1 MVKDEAGV
9 ARHISGIAFDIN
21 GEKQLEETLRIR
33 ENHLRSI
40 LDTVPDAMIVI
51 DGHGIMQFFS
61 TAAERQFGYSEHEA
75 IGQNVS
81 MLMPDPDRTRHDAYL
96 ARYRS
101 TGERHIIGIGRIVTG
116 KRRDGTTFPMHLS
129 IGEMQSGGEPYFTGF
144 VRDLTEHQQTQ
155 ARLQE
160 LQSELVHVSRL
171 SAMGE
176 MASALA
182 HELNQPLAAISNY
195 MKGSRRLLAGSA
207 DPNTSKIESAMD
219 RAAEQALRAGQIIR
233 RLRDFVSRGES
244 EKRVESLSKLIEEA
258 GALGLT
264 GAREQNVKL
273 RFNLDPGFDLVLADR
288 VQIQQVLVNL
298 FRNSLEA
305 MAQSQRRELIVRN
318 TGVADDMVEIE
329 VSDTGSGFHEDVK
342 PNLFQT
348 FFTTKETGMG
358 VGLSISRSII
368 EAHGG
373 RMWAE
378 SNAAGGATFRFTL
391 PAAVRREL
399 TMPNK
404 GKVYVIDDDEAMRDS
419 LNFLLE
425 SADFDVTLFET
436 ARNFL
441 DVLPGLEFGCVV
453 SDVRMPGIDGIE
465 LLKRMKAGHSAF
477 PILIMTGHGDVPL
490 AVEAM
495 KLGAVDFL
503 EKPFEDD
510 RLIGMIDAA
519 IRQAEPAARGEVVT
533 QEIAARV
540 ATLSPRERQVMDGL
554 IAGLSNKLIARDY
567 DISPRTIEVYRAN
580 VMTKMQANSLSELV
594 RLAMR
599 AGLLND

>member
-1 MVKDEAGV
+1 MTTTPHPASEDPARDERFLQGIAGAGIGIWDLDLSTQKLLWSGITRTLFGVSNELPLTYELFLSLLETEERKRTEHAVRLSVEAGCSFDMQYRVREPSRSYRWVRVRGSVVKDEQGV
-9 ARHISGIAFDIN
+9 PLHLNGIVIDIDDQ
-21 GEKQLEETLRIR
+21 KQVEEALRTR
-33 ENHLRSI
+33 ESHLQSI
-40 LDTVPDAMIVI
+40 LETIPDAMIVI
-51 DGHGIMQFFS
+51 DSRGIMQFFS
-61 TAAERQFGYSEHEA
+61 SAAERQFGHAEREI

-81 MLMPDPDRTRHDAYL
+81 ILMPDPDRSRHDGYL
-96 ARYRS
+96 ERYRS

-116 KRRDGTTFPMHLS
+116 QRKDGTTFPMHLS

-171 SAMGE
+171 TAMGE

-195 MKGSRRLLAGSA
+195 MKGSRRLLAESV
-207 DPNTSKIESAMD
+207 DPNASKIESAMD

-258 GALGLT
+258 GALGLA
-264 GAREQNVKL
+264 GAREQNIQL
-273 RFNLDPGFDLVLADR
+273 RFGLNPGFDFVLVDR

-298 FRNSLEA
+298 FRNALEA
-305 MAQSQRRELIVRN
+305 MAQSPRRELVVAN
-318 TGVADDMVEIE
+318 AGVADDMIEVE

-378 SNAAGGATFRFTL
+378 TNASGGATFRFTL
-391 PAAVRREL
+391 PAAQ
-399 TMPNK
+399 
-404 GKVYVIDDDEAMRDS
+404 S
-419 LNFLLE
+419 E
-425 SADFDVTLFET
+425 S
-436 ARNFL
+436 
-441 DVLPGLEFGCVV
+441 
-453 SDVRMPGIDGIE
+453 
-465 LLKRMKAGHSAF
+465 
-477 PILIMTGHGDVPL
+477 
-490 AVEAM
+490 
-495 KLGAVDFL
+495 
-503 EKPFEDD
+503 
-510 RLIGMIDAA
+510 
-519 IRQAEPAARGEVVT
+519 
-533 QEIAARV
+533 
-540 ATLSPRERQVMDGL
+540 
-554 IAGLSNKLIARDY
+554 
-567 DISPRTIEVYRAN
+567 
-580 VMTKMQANSLSELV
+580 
-594 RLAMR
+594 
-599 AGLLND
+599 